1 MRIARLIV
9 ALALGAA
16 GAALA
21 AQGPAASP
29 ARNNGC
35 PESIL
40 FIGNS
45 YTYFNNVPE
54 MVAALMAEGAGCHVQ
69 TRMIAPGGAEL
80 RKQWADDHTRAA
92 LTERK
97 WDYVIL
103 QEQSSLGRDY
113 WVDGNARVVGDE
125 LFAPAAALWSK
136 AARDAGAQPV
146 FYLTWSR
153 KGTPEDQAALNHA
166 YFSAAHLA
174 GAPVAP
180 VGIAWQL
187 VRRERPDLELYW
199 KDGSHPSPAG
209 SYLAACAIYATLLHR
224 DPSGLPSRITGT
236 PISVEGKPV
245 DPSTEKLE
253 PGKSPVLVDLSAG
266 DAAEIQGAAWRAW
279 VQVSKDSADPNYL
292 AAVAEPAPVL
302 PAGEPLLAEDLA
314 GLWRGKLYFY
324 PFLGTVDMTLRLEK
338 VDSGWRGR
346 LNIEYQK
353 DKDMKPESLDLA
365 DLSIGP
371 RQLVFSDSSSAGVR
385 NRLVSFAGVRQGAEL
400 IGTATTISP
409 RKGEPPLT
417 VLGHWILQRDPA
429 PPVAPKLPENH

>member
-1 MRIARLIV
+1 MRSARLVV
-9 ALALGAA
+9 ALAVGAA
-16 GAALA
+16 GAVLA
-21 AQGPAASP
+21 APEPAASP
-29 ARNNGC
+29 ASNNGC
-35 PESIL
+35 PQSIL

-45 YTYFNNVPE
+45 YTYFDNLPE

-103 QEQSSLGRDY
+103 QDQSTLGRDY
-113 WVDGNARVVGDE
+113 YVDGNARVVGDE

-153 KGTPEDQAALNHA
+153 KVTPEDQAALNHA
-166 YFSAAHLA
+166 YFGAARQA

-180 VGIAWQL
+180 AGIAWQL

-236 PISVEGKPV
+236 PISVEGTPV
-245 DPSTEKLE
+245 APSTEKLE
-253 PGKSPVLVDLSAG
+253 AGRLPTLVDLSAG
-266 DAAEIQGAAWRAW
+266 DAAEIQSAAWRAW
-279 VQVSKDSADPNYL
+279 IQVTKDGADHNYP
-292 AAVAEPAPVL
+292 AGAEPAPVL
-302 PAGEPLLAEDLA
+302 AAGEPLLAADLA
-314 GLWRGKLYFY
+314 GVWRGKLYFY

-338 VDSGWRGR
+338 VDRGWRGR
-346 LNIEYQK
+346 LNLEYQ
-353 DKDMKPESLDLA
+353 DKDLKPESLELVDLN
-365 DLSIGP
+365 IGS
-371 RQLVFSDSSSAGVR
+371 RRLIFSDPSSAGVR
-385 NRLVSFAGVRQGAEL
+385 NRQVSFVGVRQGAEL

-409 RKGEPPLT
+409 RSGEPPLT
-417 VLGHWILQRDPA
+417 VLGHWILQHDPA
-429 PPVAPKLPENH
+429 PPGAPKLPENH

>member
-1 MRIARLIV
+1 MRIARLFV
-9 ALALGAA
+9 ALALGAVV
-16 GAALA
+16 AALA
-21 AQGPAASP
+21 AKSPAASP
-29 ARNNGC
+29 AESSGC

-45 YTYFNNVPE
+45 CTYFNNVPE
-54 MVAALMAEGAGCHVQ
+54 LVTALMAKGAGCHVQ
-69 TRMIAPGGAEL
+69 TRMIAPGGAQL

-103 QEQSSLGRDY
+103 QEQSTLGRDY
-113 WVDGNARVVGDE
+113 YVDGNARVVGDE

-153 KGTPEDQAALNHA
+153 KTTPEDQAALNHA
-166 YFSAAHLA
+166 YFSAARQA

-180 VGIAWQL
+180 AGIAWQL

-236 PISVEGKPV
+236 PMSVEGAPV
-245 DPSTEKLE
+245 DPSTEKLA
-253 PGKSPVLVDLSAG
+253 PGILPTLVDLSAA

-279 VQVSKDSADPNYL
+279 SQVSKGGADHDYL
-292 AAVAEPAPVL
+292 SAVAEPAPVL
-302 PAGEPLLAEDLA
+302 PAGEPLAAADLA
-314 GLWRGKLYFY
+314 GLWRGKIFFY
-324 PFLGTVDMTLRLEK
+324 PFQGTVDMTLRLEK
-338 VDSGWRGR
+338 LAGGWRGR
-346 LNIEYQK
+346 LNLAYQ
-353 DKDMKPESLDLA
+353 DKDLKPESLDLA
-365 DLSIGP
+365 DLNIGP
-371 RQLVFSDSSSAGVR
+371 RQLGFSDPSSAGVG
-385 NRLVSFAGVRQGAEL
+385 NRLVTFAGVRHGAEL
-400 IGTATTISP
+400 VGTATTISP
-409 RKGEPPLT
+409 RNGEPPLT
-417 VLGHWILQRDPA
+417 VLGHWTLQHDPA
-429 PPVAPKLPENH
+429 PPVAPQQPANH

>member
-21 AQGPAASP
+21 AQSPAASP
-29 ARNNGC
+29 ASC
-35 PESIL
+35 PKSIL

-54 MVAALMAEGAGCHVQ
+54 MVASLMAEGAGCHVQ

-103 QEQSSLGRDY
+103 QEQSTLGRDY
-113 WVDGNARVVGDE
+113 YVDGNARAVGDE

-166 YFSAAHLA
+166 YFSAARQA

-180 VGIAWQL
+180 AGIAWQL

-236 PISVEGKPV
+236 PISVEGTPV
-245 DPSTEKLE
+245 DPSTEKLA
-253 PGKSPVLVDLSAG
+253 PGKSPTLVDLSAG
-266 DAAEIQGAAWRAW
+266 DAAVIQGAAWRAW
-279 VQVSKDSADPNYL
+279 VQVSKDGTDRNY
-292 AAVAEPAPVL
+292 AAAGTEPAPVL

-338 VDSGWRGR
+338 VDRGWRGR
-346 LNIEYQK
+346 LNLEYQ
-353 DKDMKPESLDLA
+353 DKDLKPESLDLA
-365 DLSIGP
+365 DLNIGP
-371 RQLVFSDSSSAGVR
+371 RQLVFSDPSSAGVR

-409 RKGEPPLT
+409 RNGEPPLT
-417 VLGHWILQRDPA
+417 VLGHWILQHDPA